1 MRKIHAEEIYGEF
14 TVDVMEFVFILSIS
28 LIEMFWLHIF
38 KIVEIVRT
46 FRVHTLMQDKKL
58 PVLFGDESIPAVRAA
73 QLYRREAVILLGEL
87 RVTDLTGELSLT
99 AVVLVKILLWSLTT
113 GTGTVI
119 GDVTF
124 GPPFDGT
131 DLLFVTFF
139 KVRDQF
145 LISPVLTEI
154 GDQRE
159 FINLVFLVFRGMGVI
174 KRPLFEWD
182 ESADK
187 I

>member
-1 MRKIHAEEIYGEF
+1 
-14 TVDVMEFVFILSIS
+14 MELVFILSIS

-87 RVTDLTGELSLT
+87 RVTDLTGEL
-99 AVVLVKILLWSLTT
+99 LTT

>member
-1 MRKIHAEEIYGEF
+1 
-14 TVDVMEFVFILSIS
+14 MELVFILAIS
-28 LIEMFWLHIF
+28 LLEMFRIHFF
-38 KIVEIVRT
+38 KVVEIVRA
-46 FRVHTLMQDKKL
+46 FRVYTLMQDKKFS
-58 PVLFGDESIPAVRAA
+58 VLFGDERVPAVGAA
-73 QLYRREAVILLGEL
+73 QFHGRETVILLREL
-87 RVTDLTGELSLT
+87 CVTDLTRELSLGT
-99 AVVLVKILLWSLTT
+99 VVLVKILLWSLTT

-119 GDVTF
+119 RDVTF

-145 LISPVLTEI
+145 FISPVLAEI
-154 GDQRE
+154 RDQRE
-159 FINLVFLVFRGMGVI
+159 FIDLVLLVFRGMGVI

-182 ESADK
+182 ISADK

>member
-1 MRKIHAEEIYGEF
+1 
-14 TVDVMEFVFILSIS
+14 MELVFIFPVS
-28 LIEMFWLHIF
+28 LIEMFWLHFF
-38 KIVEIVRT
+38 KVMEIVRA
-46 FRVHTLMQDKKL
+46 FRVYALMQDKEL
-58 PVLFGDESIPAVRAA
+58 PVFLWDKSIPAVGTAKFYGRK
-73 QLYRREAVILLGEL
+73 AVILLREL
-87 RVTDLTGELSLT
+87 RVTDFAGKLSFG

-119 GDVTF
+119 GDAAFRTPV
-124 GPPFDGT
+124 DGRN
-131 DLLFVTFF
+131 LLLVPFF
-139 KVRDQF
+139 KVRDEF

>member
-1 MRKIHAEEIYGEF
+1 M
-14 TVDVMEFVFILSIS
+14 
-28 LIEMFWLHIF
+28 
-38 KIVEIVRT
+38 
-46 FRVHTLMQDKKL
+46 
-58 PVLFGDESIPAVRAA
+58 RAA

-182 ESADK
+182 ISADK

>member
-1 MRKIHAEEIYGEF
+1 
-14 TVDVMEFVFILSIS
+14 MELVFILSIS

-131 DLLFVTFF
+131 DL
-139 KVRDQF
+139 
-145 LISPVLTEI
+145 SPVLTEI

>member
-1 MRKIHAEEIYGEF
+1 
-14 TVDVMEFVFILSIS
+14 
-28 LIEMFWLHIF
+28 MFWLHIF

-131 DLLFVTFF
+131 D
-139 KVRDQF
+139 
-145 LISPVLTEI
+145 PVLTEI

>member
-1 MRKIHAEEIYGEF
+1 
-14 TVDVMEFVFILSIS
+14 MEVGFMLAVSRF
-28 LIEMFWLHIF
+28 EMFWLHFF
-38 KIVEIVRT
+38 KVVEIVRA

-87 RVTDLTGELSLT
+87 RVTDLTGELSLA

-124 GPPFDGT
+124 RPPFDGT
-131 DLLFVTFF
+131 DLLAVMFF
-139 KVRDQF
+139 KERDQF

>member
-1 MRKIHAEEIYGEF
+1 M
-14 TVDVMEFVFILSIS
+14 
-28 LIEMFWLHIF
+28 
-38 KIVEIVRT
+38 
-46 FRVHTLMQDKKL
+46 
-58 PVLFGDESIPAVRAA
+58 RAA

-87 RVTDLTGELSLT
+87 CVADLTGELSLAT
-99 AVVLVKILLWSLTT
+99 VVLVKILLWSLTT

-124 GPPFDGT
+124 GPSFDGT

-174 KRPLFEWD
+174 KRPLSEWD

>member
-1 MRKIHAEEIYGEF
+1 
-14 TVDVMEFVFILSIS
+14 MELVFILSIS

-87 RVTDLTGELSLT
+87 RVTDLTG
-99 AVVLVKILLWSLTT
+99 LTT

>member
-1 MRKIHAEEIYGEF
+1 
-14 TVDVMEFVFILSIS
+14 MELVFIFSIS
-28 LIEMFWLHIF
+28 LIEMFWLHFF
-38 KIVEIVRT
+38 KIVEIVRA

-87 RVTDLTGELSLT
+87 RVTDLTGELSLGT
-99 AVVLVKILLWSLTT
+99 VVLVKIRLGSLTT

-124 GPPFDGT
+124 GSPFDGT
-131 DLLFVTFF
+131 DLLAVTFL
-139 KVRDQF
+139 KVRDEF
-145 LISPVLTEI
+145 FVSPVLTEI
-154 GDQRE
+154 RDQRK
-159 FINLVFLVFRGMGVI
+159 FINLVLLVFRGMGVI
-174 KRPLFEWD
+174 KHPLFEWD
-182 ESADK
+182 VSADK

>member
-1 MRKIHAEEIYGEF
+1 
-14 TVDVMEFVFILSIS
+14 MEFVFILSIS

-99 AVVLVKILLWSLTT
+99 AVVLVKILLLEPDN
-113 GTGTVI
+113 
-119 GDVTF
+119 GD
-124 GPPFDGT
+124 
-131 DLLFVTFF
+131 
-139 KVRDQF
+139 RN
-145 LISPVLTEI
+145 SH
-154 GDQRE
+154 
-159 FINLVFLVFRGMGVI
+159 RGCHIRTAV
-174 KRPLFEWD
+174 
-182 ESADK
+182 
-187 I
+187 

>member
-1 MRKIHAEEIYGEF
+1 
-14 TVDVMEFVFILSIS
+14 MELVFIFPVS
-28 LIEMFWLHIF
+28 LIEMFWLHFF
-38 KIVEIVRT
+38 KVMEIVRA

-87 RVTDLTGELSLT
+87 CVTDLTGELT
-99 AVVLVKILLWSLTT
+99 FGTVILVKIWLRSLTT

-131 DLLFVTFF
+131 DLLAVMFF
-139 KVRDQF
+139 KERDQF

-159 FINLVFLVFRGMGVI
+159 FINLVLLVFRGMGVI
-174 KRPLFEWD
+174 KRPLFERD
-182 ESADK
+182 VSADK

>member
-1 MRKIHAEEIYGEF
+1 
-14 TVDVMEFVFILSIS
+14 MEFVFILSIS
-28 LIEMFWLHIF
+28 LIEMFRLHFF
-38 KIVEIVRT
+38 KVVEIVRA

-159 FINLVFLVFRGMGVI
+159 FINLVLLVFRGMGVI

-182 ESADK
+182 ISADK

>member
-1 MRKIHAEEIYGEF
+1 MGA
-14 TVDVMEFVFILSIS
+14 
-28 LIEMFWLHIF
+28 
-38 KIVEIVRT
+38 
-46 FRVHTLMQDKKL
+46 
-58 PVLFGDESIPAVRAA
+58 
-73 QLYRREAVILLGEL
+73 
-87 RVTDLTGELSLT
+87 
-99 AVVLVKILLWSLTT
+99 
-113 GTGTVI
+113 GTVI

-124 GPPFDGT
+124 GLTFDGS

-159 FINLVFLVFRGMGVI
+159 FINLVFLVFRGMGII
-174 KRPLFEWD
+174 KSPLFEWD
-182 ESADK
+182 VSADK

>member
-1 MRKIHAEEIYGEF
+1 
-14 TVDVMEFVFILSIS
+14 MEFVFILSIS

-58 PVLFGDESIPAVRAA
+58 PVLFGDESIPAAVRAA

-159 FINLVFLVFRGMGVI
+159 FINLYFWYFGEWESSNAHCLSGMNLQI
-174 KRPLFEWD
+174 KFNNQQF
-182 ESADK
+182 

>member
-1 MRKIHAEEIYGEF
+1 
-14 TVDVMEFVFILSIS
+14 MELVFIFPVS
-28 LIEMFWLHIF
+28 LIEMLWLHFF
-38 KIVEIVRT
+38 KVMEIVRA
-46 FRVHTLMQDKKL
+46 FWVYALMQDKEL
-58 PVLFGDESIPAVRAA
+58 PVFLWDKSIPTVGTAKFYGRK
-73 QLYRREAVILLGEL
+73 AVILLREL
-87 RVTDLTGELSLT
+87 RVTDFAGKLSFG
-99 AVVLVKILLWSLTT
+99 AVVLVKIRLWSLTA
-113 GTGTVI
+113 GAGTVI
-119 GDVTF
+119 GNVTI
-124 GPPFDGT
+124 GTPADGT

>member
-1 MRKIHAEEIYGEF
+1 
-14 TVDVMEFVFILSIS
+14 MELVFILSIS
-28 LIEMFWLHIF
+28 LIEMFRLHFF
-38 KIVEIVRT
+38 KIVEIVRA

-124 GPPFDGT
+124 GPPF
-131 DLLFVTFF
+131 VTFF